1 MESLALGV
9 EGLNSCMIEP
19 RYCAWHKNDI
29 CIDSTREACC
39 FHNVVADGLLFDPK
53 DDRQCDADRP
63 NDSRY
68 MHSRKLLLGVVSY
81 SNLTSIPPKSVWTE
95 LDNGDGY

>member
-39 FHNVVADGLLFDPK
+39 FHNVADGLLFDPK
-53 DDRQCDADRP
+53 DDRQCDGDRP
-63 NDSRY
+63 NASRY
-68 MHSRKLLLGVVSY
+68 IHLRKLLFGDASFR
-81 SNLTSIPPKSVWTE
+81 PPKSVCTKLE
-95 LDNGDGY
+95 NGSGY